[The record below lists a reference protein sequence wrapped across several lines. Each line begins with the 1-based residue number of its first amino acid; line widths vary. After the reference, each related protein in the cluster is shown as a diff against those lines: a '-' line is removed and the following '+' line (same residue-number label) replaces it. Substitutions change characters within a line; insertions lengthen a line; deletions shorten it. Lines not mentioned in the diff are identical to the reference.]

1 MLQYLSDLVVNQAQ
15 NPWLQ
20 AILLGLAT
28 FVAEDPAILL
38 ASSLSAAG
46 LVSTLHAFAGILIGI
61 AVGDPGSISSGP
73 RGLQTSS
80 RES

>member
-1 MLQYLSDLVVNQAQ
+1 MLEYISDLVIAQAQ

-46 LVSTLHAFAGILIGI
+46 LVSICFCRT
-61 AVGDPGSISSGP
+61 
-73 RGLQTSS
+73 
-80 RES
+80 